1 MVKLGLNIDHVA
13 TVRQARGASEPNL
26 LEAAYQGIKGGA
38 RGITVHLREDR
49 RHIQDR
55 DVFLLKK
62 SISVPLNLEMSINE
76 DIVQVALKVRPAKA
90 CLVPE
95 KRQELTTEG
104 GLDVTKKPKRLAG
117 VIKRLKDAGIVVSL
131 FIDPIKSHI
140 QMVQSLGADFIELHT
155 GTYANV
161 CGQVELNRL
170 KESALLAHSLGLG
183 VNAGHGLNYENVRA
197 VAKLPYIEELNIG
210 HSIVSRALF
219 VGMKKAVEEMNRL
232 IKSI

>member
-55 DVFLLKK
+55 DVFLLKEM
-62 SISVPLNLEMSINE
+62 ISVPLNLEMSVNE
-76 DIVQVALKVRPAKA
+76 EIVKVALKVRPEKV

-104 GLDVTKKPKRLAG
+104 GLDVITKKKRLLE
-117 VIKRLKDAGIVVSL
+117 VIKRLKGAGIVVSL
-131 FIDPIKSHI
+131 FIDPLKNQIETGKL
-140 QMVQSLGADFIELHT
+140 MNADFIELHT
-155 GTYANV
+155 GTYANL
-161 CGQVELNRL
+161 CGQEELRRL
-170 KESALLAHSLGLG
+170 KEGALLAHSLGLG

-197 VAKLPYIEELNIG
+197 VARLPYIEELNIG
-210 HSIVSRALF
+210 HSIVARALF
-219 VGMKKAVEEMNRL
+219 VGMKKAVEEMCQQ
-232 IKSI
+232 IQ